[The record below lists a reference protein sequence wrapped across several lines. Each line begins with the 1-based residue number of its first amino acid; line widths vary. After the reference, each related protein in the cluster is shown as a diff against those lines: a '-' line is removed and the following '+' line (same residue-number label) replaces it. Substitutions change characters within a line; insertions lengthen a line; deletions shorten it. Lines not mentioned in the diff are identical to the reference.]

1 MKLMK
6 MIAMTMAF
14 SLAATMLVG
23 CGKKDESAKISGDD
37 TSMTASSKG
46 SNVVQKSEPQ
56 EGDDSQKKN
65 FEVQLDERT
74 EETQY
79 LFGLEDLSFVDT
91 VTGKKVTIGM
101 TEEELGNVAGTP
113 IASDQNYRIYD
124 GLIVQLDEGNKVVSL
139 LVSGGLF
146 LDANQGTRFMSCR
159 GVGLHTSFEDFTKAY
174 GDLSNEKKT
183 QTAEDGSVLNETAG
197 IAIRYFVV
205 DGEKVEYLGTQLTND
220 QKEKY
225 AGKIYMQDFM
235 FDKETNEVVTMRVIN
250 LDYLG
255 K

>member
-1 MKLMK
+1 MKLK
-6 MIAMTMAF
+6 KILAMTMAL
-14 SLAATMLVG
+14 SLAATLLVG
-23 CGKKDESAKISGDD
+23 CGKKDETAKLSGDD

-46 SNVVQKSEPQ
+46 SNIVRKSEPQ

-74 EETQY
+74 EETQF
-79 LFGLEDLSFVDT
+79 LFGLEDLSFIDT
-91 VTGKKVTIGM
+91 VTGEKVTIGM
-101 TEEELGNVAGTP
+101 TEEALGKVAGTP

-124 GLIVQLDEGNKVVSL
+124 GLIVQLDEENKVVSL

-159 GVGLHTSFEDFTKAY
+159 GVGLHTSLEDFTKAY
-174 GDLSNEKKT
+174 GALYNEKQT
-183 QTAEDGSVLNETAG
+183 QTAEDGTVTNETAG
-197 IAIRYFVV
+197 SAVRYFVV
-205 DGEKVEYLGTQLTND
+205 DGEKVEYLGTELTNE
-220 QKEKY
+220 QKDAY
-225 AGKIYMQDFM
+225 TGKIYMQEFM
-235 FDKETNEVVTMRVIN
+235 FDKETNAVSAMRVIN